1 MNGSAQEFANFH
13 AFFRFYVQQHSHPGN
28 RWLHAIGTVSG
39 IAVVVAAF
47 AMHHSWA
54 ALLWPVIAYGCA
66 WTGHFFIEGNR
77 PATFGHPLWSF
88 LGDFRMLGLMLT
100 GRLDSYLDRSA

>member
-1 MNGSAQEFANFH
+1 MSEPAPEFPDFAS
-13 AFFRFYVQQHSHPGN
+13 FFRFYVRQHSHPAN

-39 IAVVVAAF
+39 IAVVVAAL
-47 AMHHSWA
+47 ATHHPWA
-54 ALLWPVIAYGCA
+54 ALLWPVVAYGFA
-66 WTGHFFIEGNR
+66 WTGHFLIEGNR

-100 GRLDSYLDRSA
+100 GRLDSYLDRRA

>member
-1 MNGSAQEFANFH
+1 MNRSAQEFANFND
-13 AFFRFYVQQHSHPGN
+13 FFRFYVQQHMHPGN

-47 AMHHSWA
+47 AMHHPWA
-54 ALLWPVIAYGCA
+54 SLFWPVIAYGCA

-77 PATFGHPLWSF
+77 PATFGHPVWSF
-88 LGDFRMLGLMLT
+88 LGDFRMLGLMLI